1 MTRVRIPSRLRVA
14 LAATATGGL
23 LLTGCTSTV
32 VGIAAPAGNALRDA
46 TPEEFPIAGAA
57 DGDEV
62 DQEARNALADLY
74 AFWEEAY
81 PEAFG
86 APFEPLAG
94 GVFSVDPDDVDPA
107 AYPDGV
113 SCGLQPERV
122 ENNALYCNA
131 PGRDNADSITYDRVF
146 LAELS
151 ASFDLSL
158 VAVVMAHEFGHA
170 IQDRFGFRGASI
182 NQETQADC
190 LAGAWTGW
198 VAAGNGRHT
207 SLRAPELDQVLRGYL
222 QVADPVGTD
231 PSQEGAH
238 GSYFDRVSAIAEGF
252 DQGVAACR
260 DNYGEGRI
268 FTAAAADPRDP
279 NEGDAPYDQTLDF
292 IEQTLPPFWAD
303 VFPVAFGREFEEPAL
318 EPFEGTAPECV
329 DGDRDLG
336 YCESDSTVY
345 YDERDLTLPA
355 YEELG
360 DYAVATAISTAYS
373 LAVRSEAGLSTDD
386 AEATRSSVCLTGWY
400 TAQLFSGAFEQV
412 VLSPGDVDEAVEFL
426 LAHGLRGNVFPN
438 SDVTGFELL
447 RSFRSGFLD
456 GGGPCEVG
464 IDG

>member
-1 MTRVRIPSRLRVA
+1 MTHLPMWRRLRAA
-14 LAATATGGL
+14 LAATAAGGL
-23 LLTGCTSTV
+23 LLAGCTSTV
-32 VGIAAPAGNALRDA
+32 VGAAAPAGNQLRDA
-46 TPEEFPIAGAA
+46 TPDEFPIVGSV

-74 AFWEEAY
+74 TFWEQAY

-86 APFEPLAG
+86 SPFEPLTS
-94 GVFSVDPDDVDPA
+94 GVFSVDPDDVDEA
-107 AYPDGV
+107 TYPDGV
-113 SCGLQPERV
+113 SCGLDPDRV

-131 PGRDNADSITYDRVF
+131 PGRANPDSISYDRVF
-146 LAELS
+146 LGELS
-151 ASFDLSL
+151 ANYDLSL

-170 IQDRFGFRGASI
+170 VQDRFGYRGPSI

-198 VAAGNGRHT
+198 IAAGNGRHT
-207 SLRAPELDQVLRGYL
+207 SIRTPELDQVLRGYL

-252 DQGVAACR
+252 DDGVTACR
-260 DNYGEGRI
+260 DNYGEDRI

-292 IEQTLPPFWAD
+292 IDDSLPPFWVQ
-303 VFPVAFGREFEEPAL
+303 VFPAAFGEDFREPAV

-329 DGDRDLG
+329 AGNRDLG
-336 YCESDSTVY
+336 YCESDTTVY
-345 YDERDLTLPA
+345 YDEADLTRPA
-355 YEELG
+355 YDELG
-360 DYAVATAISTAYS
+360 DYAVATALSLPYS
-373 LAVRSEAGLSTDD
+373 LAVRSQAGLSTDD
-386 AEATRSSVCLTGWY
+386 AEATRSAVCLTGWY
-400 TAQLFSGAFEQV
+400 TAQLFSGAFEGIA
-412 VLSPGDVDEAVEFL
+412 LSPGDVDEAVEFL
-426 LAHGLRGNVFPN
+426 LVYGVQDNVFPN
-438 SDVTGFELL
+438 TDVSGFELL
-447 RSFRSGFLD
+447 RSFRAGFLQ